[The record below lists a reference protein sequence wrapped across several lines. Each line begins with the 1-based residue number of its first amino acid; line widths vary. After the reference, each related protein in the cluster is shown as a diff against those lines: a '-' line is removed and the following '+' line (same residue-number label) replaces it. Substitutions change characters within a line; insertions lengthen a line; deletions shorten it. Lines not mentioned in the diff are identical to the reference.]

1 MVEVGLNPIELEDL
15 PLLQSWRNSPEVMTN
30 CRQYRPLSMKDMM
43 EWYQSKDTNTDYNL
57 TTDLFLLTCNNRK
70 VGVGGLVRI
79 DWRNRIGELSFYIG
93 LARYRNKKVIG
104 KLLLSVVEHSFSTL
118 GLRKVVFPVYSFNPL
133 LPIYETLLK
142 REYIAESEYYWEGKY
157 WDRIILVAYGK

>member
-15 PLLQSWRNSPEVMTN
+15 PLLQSWRNSLEVMTN
-30 CRQYRPLSMKDMM
+30 CRQYRPLSMKDM
-43 EWYQSKDTNTDYNL
+43 EKWYDGLTRDTSFNL
-57 TTDLFLLTCNNRK
+57 NTDLFILNYNRVK

-104 KLLLSVVEHSFSTL
+104 KLLLSVVGYSFSTL
-118 GLRKVVFPVYSFNPL
+118 GLHKVVFPVYSFNPL

-142 REYIAESEYYWEGKY
+142 REYVAKSEYYHNGKFH
-157 WDRIILVAYGK
+157 DRIILVAYGK